1 MILKRL
7 SNGDKIGNVVKKKK
21 FDLSDFRQGSLK
33 GFFLKISI
41 KKEVVDIKMEEVFFE
56 IKGENYSF
64 EMKVKIESII
74 IVKSNIVSVWKNFF

>member
-1 MILKRL
+1 M
-7 SNGDKIGNVVKKKK
+7 
-21 FDLSDFRQGSLK
+21 K

-64 EMKVKIESII
+64 EMSVKVESII